1 MGKNPETSLG
11 GNGGGSEKGER
22 FLGIQSDGKKGRKR
36 GRKRGRDLAG
46 KGDWVAPTLKK
57 HGGSCR
63 RRARYL
69 VAEKDVQGGGG
80 GSENARTGSANGARN
95 GEKWDPTVGL
105 GNEEDCGIGVLDLK
119 EGEGQGGSGIGGE
132 EFHGALGEERGT
144 SEKVKGSARG
154 VKKSVSAECVNK
166 QSSKFVQEMSLSCHQ
181 CQRNDKGRVVRC
193 RLCKR
198 KRFCIPCIQ
207 SWYPQMSEDVI
218 AEACPVC
225 RGNCNC
231 TVCLHKP
238 SQYLRNLEF
247 NISEDERVEHSMYL
261 VQTLLPFLKRINAE
275 QMTEMDME
283 ATRQGL
289 SISELKIQSSDCL
302 EDERAYCN
310 NCKTSI
316 VDLHRSC
323 PLCSYDL
330 CLICCREIRDGR
342 LLGAREEVIFKYINQ
357 GLDYLHG
364 GKGDTVDL
372 PSEVNTKCH
381 AGSTYDWKANSDG
394 SIVCPPENM
403 DGCGHS
409 FLELRCMFAENHV
422 RELVK
427 KAEGIAQTYKLMH
440 VAGTSAHQCS
450 CCNSVSGVD
459 MSSNKLREAASR
471 EGSDDNY
478 LYCPRATDIQ
488 HEDFKRFQCHW
499 IRGEPVIVSNVL
511 DTASGLSW
519 EPSVMW
525 RACRQKHTRH
535 DKLKNNRHV
544 NQVKVIDC
552 LDWCELDINIR
563 QFFTGYSKG
572 RFDRQMWPQMLKLND
587 PSLDDSCQK
596 RVPRHCA
603 EFICC
608 LPFKEY
614 THPCRGVLNLAV
626 NLPMGCVKPDMG
638 PKMYIAYGVSQ
649 ELGRGDS
656 ATKLHYNCCDVVN
669 ILTNTI
675 EVTLTP
681 KQMETMKRLKKKHI
695 EQDRREIFGNFQTVE
710 ENVDS
715 NQPGDSGVSR
725 LNGESFSVGSKSE
738 KNIVGGALW
747 DIFRREDVP
756 KLNDY
761 LQKHCKEFRHTFCCP
776 VQQVIHPIHD
786 QTFYLTMQHKRKL
799 KEEYG
804 IEPWTFIQKLG
815 DAVLIPAGCPHQVRN
830 LKPCIKVALEFVS
843 PENVGECIRL
853 TDEFRTLPKN
863 HRAKE
868 DKLEVKKMILH
879 SVHQV
884 VEKLDTNMR
893 HGLGNEAVERPKK
906 GEKRR
911 KSKLLTRRPR
921 KEGVKNRRSKV
932 VEEQHSLRPLE
943 QCRNLRAWR
952 EEESSGQQERTE
964 NEEVQVVEERS
975 LAPIEQCRN
984 VDAWREEESSR
995 QQEGMEIEV
1004 QVVLE
1009 QQSSQPPV
1017 ELGRIEHACR
1027 REEVGGQTE
1036 GSGDE
1041 EVAHG
1046 SEEQRFLLPA
1056 LPPLEQCINV
1066 HEEESFGQQKGM
1078 EMEEVQVVEEQHAL
1092 PRLEQCRNVHAW
1104 REEESSG
1111 QQEGMEI
1118 EEVQVVLEQHT
1129 SQPPVELGRIEKACR
1144 REEAGGQTEGSGDEE
1159 EAQGS
1164 EEQRFL
1170 LPAHSTVQERS
1181 IGHAW
1186 RELEGGGQQQKGRAK
1201 GEESVAKKPPQS
1213 SQSEEEDDVIIVEKP
1228 PQSSEFAEE
1237 DDDVVIVEK
1246 PSQSSHSRVS
1256 RRTNVGLVTMV
1267 KYLDNLTERITHFE
1281 QTTEQRDRIQNPEF
1295 QYIRS
1300 ELLTLASHLGYT
1312 THPREP
1318 DIPPQL
1324 SQSPKE
1330 GCLPLLVYRR
1340 RSTG

>member
-22 FLGIQSDGKKGRKR
+22 FLGIQSDGKNGRKR

-95 GEKWDPTVGL
+95 PTVGL

-144 SEKVKGSARG
+144 SEKVKGSARA

-552 LDWCELDINIR
+552 LDWCE
-563 QFFTGYSKG
+563 
-572 RFDRQMWPQMLKLND
+572 
-587 PSLDDSCQK
+587 
-596 RVPRHCA
+596 
-603 EFICC
+603 
-608 LPFKEY
+608 
-614 THPCRGVLNLAV
+614 
-626 NLPMGCVKPDMG
+626 
-638 PKMYIAYGVSQ
+638 
-649 ELGRGDS
+649 
-656 ATKLHYNCCDVVN
+656 VN
-669 ILTNTI
+669 ILTNTT

-695 EQDRREIFGNFQTVE
+695 EQNRREIFGNFQTVE

-725 LNGESFSVGSKSE
+725 LNGESFSEGSKSE

-830 LKPCIKVALEFVS
+830 LKVPCIKVALEFVS

-952 EEESSGQQERTE
+952 EEESSGQQERME
-964 NEEVQVVEERS
+964 NEKVQVVEERS
-975 LAPIEQCRN
+975 LPPIEQCRN

-1066 HEEESFGQQKGM
+1066 HEEESSGQQKGM
-1078 EMEEVQVVEEQHAL
+1078 EMEEVQVVEEQRAI
-1092 PRLEQCRNVHAW
+1092 PPLEQCRNVHAW

-1228 PQSSEFAEE
+1228 PQSSEFAEG

-1295 QYIRS
+1295 QHIRS

-1330 GCLPLLVYRR
+1330 DCLPFLVYRR

>member
-1 MGKNPETSLG
+1 MPIDFQLSFGEKPFRTQPIAQFSSKRQESEAVGELRVMGKNPETSLG
-11 GNGGGSEKGER
+11 GNGGGSEKGEG

-46 KGDWVAPTLKK
+46 KDDWVAPTLKK
-57 HGGSCR
+57 HGGSWR

-80 GSENARTGSANGARN
+80 GSKSARTSSANGARN
-95 GEKWDPTVGL
+95 GEKWGPTVGP
-105 GNEEDCGIGVLDLK
+105 GNEEDCGVGVLDLK

-132 EFHGALGEERGT
+132 EFHGASGEERST

-154 VKKSVSAECVNK
+154 VEKSVSAECVNK

-181 CQRNDKGRVVRC
+181 CQRNDKGRVVLC

-207 SWYPQMSEDVI
+207 SWYPQMSEDAI

-225 RGNCNC
+225 RRNCNC

-261 VQTLLPFLKRINAE
+261 VQTLLPFLKRINDE
-275 QMTEMDME
+275 QMTEMEME

-330 CLICCREIRDGR
+330 CLICCREIRDGC
-342 LLGAREEVIFKYINQ
+342 LLGAREGVIIKYINQ

-440 VAGTSAHQCS
+440 AAGTSAHQCS

-478 LYCPRATDIQ
+478 LYCPRAIDIQ
-488 HEDFKRFQCHW
+488 QEDFKHFQCHW

-519 EPSVMW
+519 EPLVMW

-572 RFDRQMWPQMLKLND
+572 CFDRQMWPQMLKLND

-614 THPCRGVLNLAV
+614 THPRRGVLNLAV

-669 ILTNTI
+669 ILTNTT
-675 EVTLTP
+675 EVAPLTP

-715 NQPGDSGVSR
+715 NQPGDSGLSR
-725 LNGESFSVGSKSE
+725 LNGESFSEGSKSE
-738 KNIVGGALW
+738 KNIEGGALW
-747 DIFRREDVP
+747 DIFRREDLP

-799 KEEYG
+799 KEAYG

-893 HGLGNEAVERPKK
+893 ARRWRTTTKRK
-906 GEKRR
+906 GKR
-911 KSKLLTRRPR
+911 
-921 KEGVKNRRSKV
+921 
-932 VEEQHSLRPLE
+932 
-943 QCRNLRAWR
+943 
-952 EEESSGQQERTE
+952 
-964 NEEVQVVEERS
+964 
-975 LAPIEQCRN
+975 
-984 VDAWREEESSR
+984 
-995 QQEGMEIEV
+995 
-1004 QVVLE
+1004 
-1009 QQSSQPPV
+1009 
-1017 ELGRIEHACR
+1017 GRVSC
-1027 REEVGGQTE
+1027 
-1036 GSGDE
+1036 
-1041 EVAHG
+1041 
-1046 SEEQRFLLPA
+1046 
-1056 LPPLEQCINV
+1056 
-1066 HEEESFGQQKGM
+1066 
-1078 EMEEVQVVEEQHAL
+1078 
-1092 PRLEQCRNVHAW
+1092 
-1104 REEESSG
+1104 
-1111 QQEGMEI
+1111 
-1118 EEVQVVLEQHT
+1118 
-1129 SQPPVELGRIEKACR
+1129 
-1144 REEAGGQTEGSGDEE
+1144 EEA
-1159 EAQGS
+1159 
-1164 EEQRFL
+1164 
-1170 LPAHSTVQERS
+1170 ST
-1181 IGHAW
+1181 
-1186 RELEGGGQQQKGRAK
+1186 
-1201 GEESVAKKPPQS
+1201 
-1213 SQSEEEDDVIIVEKP
+1213 IITV
-1228 PQSSEFAEE
+1228 
-1237 DDDVVIVEK
+1237 
-1246 PSQSSHSRVS
+1246 
-1256 RRTNVGLVTMV
+1256 
-1267 KYLDNLTERITHFE
+1267 
-1281 QTTEQRDRIQNPEF
+1281 
-1295 QYIRS
+1295 
-1300 ELLTLASHLGYT
+1300 
-1312 THPREP
+1312 
-1318 DIPPQL
+1318 
-1324 SQSPKE
+1324 
-1330 GCLPLLVYRR
+1330 
-1340 RSTG
+1340 